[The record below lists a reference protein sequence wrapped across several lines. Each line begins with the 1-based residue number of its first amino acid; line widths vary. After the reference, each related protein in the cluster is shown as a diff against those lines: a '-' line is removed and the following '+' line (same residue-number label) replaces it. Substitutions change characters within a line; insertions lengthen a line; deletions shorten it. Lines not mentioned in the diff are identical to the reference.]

1 MPVEA
6 DLNGCRKSIPTLN
19 LVHEVP
25 FHCSTGVS
33 LIHSTRNQNLG
44 FIRDQTGKSQQTK
57 MNWTNV
63 TKITNKTK
71 NEFWF
76 IRPKPSLKIGSVNKA
91 GLCILGLNHICL
103 GKILF
108 FKIES

>member
-1 MPVEA
+1 MPAEA

-25 FHCSTGVS
+25 

-76 IRPKPSLKIGSVNKA
+76 IGPKPSLKIGSVNKA

-103 GKILF
+103 AMILF
-108 FKIES
+108 FQDRKLKFLESV